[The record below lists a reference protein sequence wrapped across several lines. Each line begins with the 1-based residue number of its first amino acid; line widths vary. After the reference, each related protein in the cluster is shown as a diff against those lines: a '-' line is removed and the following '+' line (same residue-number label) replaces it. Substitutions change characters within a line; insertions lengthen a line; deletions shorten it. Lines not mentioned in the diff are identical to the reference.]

1 MKELYNYR
9 FKYQIEGYKGFIDT
23 SIWRHVR
30 YLLPE
35 EAQSYDFTIKS
46 FAELLDLA
54 KNGLF
59 MNAEIGKTTFT
70 KKPFVRLSN
79 PDCMAIKVTE
89 KNFKPINVRIEYNKM
104 ESLTIKSISE
114 MLSVDDFIDYLKDR
128 GITKI

>member
-9 FKYQIEGYKGFIDT
+9 FKYQIEGYKSFIDT

-46 FAELLDLA
+46 FTELLDLV
-54 KNGLF
+54 KNDLF
-59 MNAEIGKTTFT
+59 MNAEIDKTTFT
-70 KKPFVRLSN
+70 KKPLVRLSN
-79 PDCMAIKVTE
+79 PGCMAIKVTE

-104 ESLTIKSISE
+104 ESLTIKSLSE
-114 MLSVDDFIDYLKDR
+114 MLSANDFIDYLKDR

>member
-9 FKYQIEGYKGFIDT
+9 FKYQIEGDKDFIDT

-35 EAQSYDFTIKS
+35 EAQSYGFTIKS
-46 FAELLDLA
+46 FAELLGLVKD
-54 KNGLF
+54 NLF

-70 KKPFVRLSN
+70 KKPLVRLSN
-79 PDCMAIKVTE
+79 PDCMAIRVTE
-89 KNFKPINVRIEYNKM
+89 KNFKPINVKIEYNKM
-104 ESLTIKSISE
+104 ESLTIKSLSE
-114 MLSVDDFIDYLKDR
+114 MLSADDFINYLKDH